1 MLIRAKHLSNVGLGG
16 AVRRA
21 LAIGLS
27 CALPL
32 GAVPSASAA
41 EHADIR
47 DKLLNLGAGPLGG
60 GSRPVGEALCDV
72 VNADRRTTHVR
83 CVAIGTAG
91 SSFNLESVMSGR
103 LLMGLAQEDLVHQT
117 RLDPKQ
123 SGAQALRVVAVTHE
137 APIAVVVGPQS
148 GITDLQQLAGKRV
161 NMGSQGSD
169 QFMITQAL
177 LAAMDLRADQLAAA
191 SYLPASALES
201 SLCGNEVDVV
211 VKAVAHPSP
220 LFQRLLA
227 CGCRFI
233 DIPPEVVA
241 RMRAGNRWLVPMSIA
256 ANSYDGQPQP
266 VASVGMRSVLV
277 ARSNVDTEAVFRLA
291 RTLRQR
297 HAELRREHPMLASMP
312 RPEMTQPDSLPA
324 PLHEGAARAYALP
337 RTP

>member
-1 MLIRAKHLSNVGLGG
+1 MILIRADHLT
-16 AVRRA
+16 AVKRGIAWKRA

-27 CALPL
+27 SVLLL

-177 LAAMDLRADQLAAA
+177 LAAMNLRADQLAAA
-191 SYLPASALES
+191 SYLSASAPES

-220 LFQRLLA
+220 LLQRLLA
-227 CGCRFI
+227 CGGRFLY
-233 DIPPEVVA
+233 IPPVVA
-241 RMRAGNRWLVPMSIA
+241 APSPPALTPLRGRPSQGDTTPAGGSGPAVRAAKGAPA
-256 ANSYDGQPQP
+256 AGEAMAGWAGP
-266 VASVGMRSVLV
+266 L
-277 ARSNVDTEAVFRLA
+277 AVFRVNGWCA
-291 RTLRQR
+291 VRPGST
-297 HAELRREHPMLASMP
+297 READLN
-312 RPEMTQPDSLPA
+312 L
-324 PLHEGAARAYALP
+324 
-337 RTP
+337 